1 MQLPTLDKE
10 MKNKAIKYSLLAII
24 ISVTGSVVAYAQQHQ
39 HGGQHGNLRS
49 PYVEQ
54 LDSPVRGLSSEE
66 VDNLLNGNGA
76 GYARMAELNGYPG
89 LRHVLDLSSQL
100 NLSAQQE
107 KEIQVAFNLMQS
119 QAQNIG
125 KTIVSKEQEL
135 GESFA
140 SGKITNVELEKRTE
154 ELAKLYGELRKIHL
168 QAHLQINPL
177 LSAEQIQK
185 YNQIRG
191 YEIVN

>member
-1 MQLPTLDKE
+1 M
-10 MKNKAIKYSLLAII
+10 NKKIIKYFLLAIA
-24 ISVTGSVVAYAQQHQ
+24 ISTAGSMTAIAQQHQ
-39 HGGQHGNLRS
+39 HGARHNNLRS

-54 LDSPVRGLSSEE
+54 LDSPVQGLSAEE
-66 VDNLLNGNGA
+66 VDELLDGKGA

-89 LRHVLDLSSQL
+89 PRHVLDLSSQL
-100 NLSAQQE
+100 KLSAQQT
-107 KEIQVAFNLMQS
+107 KEIEVAFEQMQS
-119 QAQNIG
+119 QAKSLG

-135 GESFA
+135 SEAFA
-140 SGKITNVELEKRTE
+140 SGKITNAELEKETN
-154 ELAKLYGELRKIHL
+154 ELAQLYGKLRKTHL

-191 YEIVN
+191 YELEKSTHSNL

>member
-1 MQLPTLDKE
+1 MSKKIVKYLFV
-10 MKNKAIKYSLLAII
+10 AIAISLV
-24 ISVTGSVVAYAQQHQ
+24 SVTTAFAQQHQ
-39 HGGQHGNLRS
+39 HGEQHNNFRS

-54 LDSPVRGLSSEE
+54 LDSPVRGLSSSE
-66 VDNLLNGNGA
+66 VDNLLNGKGA

-100 NLSAQQE
+100 NLSAQQIE
-107 KEIQVAFNLMQS
+107 EIEVAFERMQS
-119 QAQNIG
+119 QAKNLG

-135 GESFA
+135 SEAFA
-140 SGKITNVELEKRTE
+140 SGKITNIELEKQTG
-154 ELAKLYGELRKIHL
+154 ELAQLYGELRKTHL

-177 LSAEQIQK
+177 LSAEQIKK

-191 YEIVN
+191 YEIAK

>member
-1 MQLPTLDKE
+1 MNNRIT
-10 MKNKAIKYSLLAII
+10 KYFLLAII
-24 ISVTGSVVAYAQQHQ
+24 ISTTGSAIAYAQQHQ
-39 HGGQHGNLRS
+39 HGEQHDNFRS

-89 LRHVLDLSSQL
+89 LRHVLDLSSEL
-100 NLSAQQE
+100 KLSAQQTE
-107 KEIQVAFNLMQS
+107 EIEVAFEQMQS
-119 QAQNIG
+119 QAKTIG

-135 GESFA
+135 SEAFA
-140 SGKITNVELEKRTE
+140 SGKITNTELEKQIQ
-154 ELAKLYGELRKIHL
+154 ELARLYGELRKTHL

-177 LSAEQIQK
+177 LSTEQIKK

-191 YEIVN
+191 YEIAK